1 MCGFYFSNINRL
13 DHVDNLKRRGPDEW
27 NYTEIKELGHFGSAR
42 LTTMGEVTKQPVI
55 TEWQNNT
62 KGVLLYN
69 GSCYN
74 SDITGNDTKWIS
86 DQLSDQNYSD
96 FVPWIRD
103 LDGEYSLAWAT
114 PNQIFFCTDA
124 FGMRPLYYYYDE
136 RGVSIAS
143 LADTIVKKHKVFYRC
158 QPNLIYIYDNNSK
171 QLKTFV
177 NKEFDLKQTVNNY
190 DRVWELW
197 EKAVKDR
204 YTAHSSILMSSG
216 YDSGMIACTA
226 KKFFNDLD
234 CYYVKN
240 PMEVRSVIKQ
250 RIAMHEMTVIEL
262 LKGQSPDTIFGNR
275 NHPYHQSLLDMCP
288 DIEILKS
295 NTWCNAGDREICI
308 KHMNPKGKRVLLG
321 GDGGDDIYSDYGY
334 HGKRMRK
341 QSRFGG
347 DFPGDL
353 DTVWPWTQNNV
364 FKDFHNRTEITYGY
378 YGIEYRCPFMSTELI
393 QAWLNTTQS
402 LKNKKYKGWMAQYM
416 LDHNYPYA
424 DMESYQGKIKMGY
437 WHFDDR
443 VSAIYL
449 SCDKCKEIND
459 DQNE

>member
-1 MCGFYFSNINRL
+1 MCGYYFSNISPLENTE
-13 DHVDNLKRRGPDEW
+13 NLKRRGPDSW
-27 NYTEIKELGHFGSAR
+27 NETAVPDLGYFGCAR
-42 LTTMGEVTKQPVI
+42 LTTIGGVTEQPVVTK
-55 TEWQNNT
+55 WQNNT

-74 SDITGNDTKWIS
+74 DGITDNDTQWIS

-103 LDGEYSLAWAT
+103 LEGEYSLVWAT
-114 PNQIFFCTDA
+114 PNQIFFGTDI

-143 LADTIVKKHKVFYRC
+143 LADCIKSKHKVFYRC

-171 QLKTFV
+171 QLKTFI

-204 YTAHSSILMSSG
+204 YTDQASILMSSG

-226 KKFFNDLD
+226 NKSHNDLD
-234 CYYVKN
+234 CYYVYNEQEQQEIIERRQQIHNIK
-240 PMEVRSVIKQ
+240 VIDLN
-250 RIAMHEMTVIEL
+250 AESL
-262 LKGQSPDTIFGNR
+262 SNDYYNNR
-275 NHPYHQSLLDMCP
+275 EHPFHQELLDMCP
-288 DIEILKS
+288 DVEILKT
-295 NTWCNAGDREICI
+295 NTYCNAGDSEIYQNNMI
-308 KHMNPKGKRVLLG
+308 PKGKRIILG
-321 GDGGDDIYSDYGY
+321 GDGGDDIYSDYGFR
-334 HGKRMRK
+334 GKRMRR

-347 DFPGDL
+347 YFPRDL
-353 DTVWPWTQNNV
+353 DTVWPWTRDNV
-364 FKDFHNRTEITYGY
+364 FQMYHNRTELVGGY

-393 QAWLNTTQS
+393 QAWLNTTHE

-416 LDHNYPYA
+416 IDHKYPYA
-424 DMESYQGKIKMGY
+424 DMEEHGGSIKMGY
-437 WHFDDR
+437 WHASDR
-443 VSAIYL
+443 TPT
-449 SCDKCKEIND
+449 EIKND
-459 DQNE
+459 